1 MDDTGPTREHTGG
14 GLTGRG
20 VLIGCAALLIVAVYH
35 LTAYPVI
42 WFDEGSYLQVPK
54 TLVRFGVY
62 ADYSSDGFRHYGPT
76 FALGPTVMLP
86 IAAAFWAAGIGL
98 LQARLVMAAFFVG
111 AVLAAFALARRLGG
125 PRLAWAAV
133 ALLVTS
139 RGIALVEYGRQVL
152 GEVPGLAL
160 VLAGLLVWFSAWAR
174 PTTGRLV
181 AAGLLLGLATVTKH
195 VYLLV
200 LAPTL
205 LVAWILNLAYYRT
218 SAQRVFLVPGIVT
231 ATCFAAW
238 QACLFVYLGPA
249 TATTADNLRLYRE
262 VTAGAALVFSP
273 DFMARALGELTGFK
287 VFAGALWPALIYG
300 AVRQLRRDAVAQQ
313 WGVLWWA
320 VVFNLGW
327 FVVAS
332 IGWPRYAFPGLAIG
346 SFLVARFFHDVTGG
360 FRWPSW
366 RMVGAGAGGDV
377 GVVRQGLQAAA
388 MAWLVLIIIVPSAVV
403 TLRPVLFPPE
413 NAPVAMA
420 EYLDRHVAPDALI
433 ETWEPELGFLTDH
446 RYHAPPAQLLPTAV
460 RHVWQGGPSPRTE
473 YDFTADGLPEYV
485 LEGAFSSYA
494 DVYASEVLRRD
505 YRPVVTIGA
514 YELHRRTAWPAEPDA
529 PHSSGGRRQ
538 PITGA
543 ENPGTGRMSAAVTP
557 PAGH

>member
-1 MDDTGPTREHTGG
+1 MDGTGPSGEHAPGI
-14 GLTGRG
+14 LAGRG
-20 VLIGCAALLIVAVYH
+20 ALIGCAALVVLAVYH
-35 LTAYPVI
+35 LTAYPLT
-42 WFDEGSYLQVPK
+42 WFDEGIHLHVPK

-76 FALGPTVMLP
+76 IGVGPTVMLP
-86 IAAAFWAAGIGL
+86 VAAAFWAGGIGL
-98 LQARLVMAAFFVG
+98 LQARLVMAAFFVA
-111 AVLAAFALARRLGG
+111 AVAAAFLLARRLGG
-125 PRLAWAAV
+125 PRLAWAAA

-139 RGIALVEYGRQVL
+139 RGVSLVEYGRQVL

-160 VLAGLLVWFSAWAR
+160 MFAGLLLWFSAWSR
-174 PTTGRLV
+174 PTLARLV

-205 LVAWILNLAYYRT
+205 LTAWILNLVYYRT

-238 QACLFVYLGPA
+238 QACLIAYLGPA
-249 TATTADNLRLYRE
+249 TAAENLRLFRE
-262 VTAGAALVFSP
+262 FTAGAALVFSP
-273 DFMARALGELTGFK
+273 DIMARALGELTGFA

-300 AVRQLRRDAVAQQ
+300 AVGQLRRNTAAQQ

-320 VVFNLGW
+320 VVFNLSW

-332 IGWPRYAFPGLAIG
+332 TGWPRYAFPGLAIG
-346 SFLVARFFHDVTGG
+346 CFLVARLFHDVTDG

-366 RMVGAGAGGDV
+366 RAIDGGAGSDV
-377 GVVRQGLQAAA
+377 GVVRQRLQAAA
-388 MAWLVLIIIVPSAVV
+388 LAWLVLIIIVPSGMV
-403 TLRPVLFPPE
+403 TVRPVVFPPE
-413 NAPVAMA
+413 NTPAEMA
-420 EYLDRHVAPDALI
+420 EYLDGHVPTDALV

-446 RYHAPPAQLLPTAV
+446 RYHSPPARLLLTAV
-460 RHVWQGGPSPRTE
+460 QHVWQGGPSPRTE

-485 LEGAFSSYA
+485 LEGAFSRYTG
-494 DVYASEVLRRD
+494 VYASDVLGRD

-514 YELHRRTAWPAEPDA
+514 YELHRRIARPAGPEA
-529 PHSSGGRRQ
+529 PHSSGRRLE

-543 ENPGTGRMSAAVTP
+543 ENPATPGMSADTVTP
-557 PAGH
+557 PGRH